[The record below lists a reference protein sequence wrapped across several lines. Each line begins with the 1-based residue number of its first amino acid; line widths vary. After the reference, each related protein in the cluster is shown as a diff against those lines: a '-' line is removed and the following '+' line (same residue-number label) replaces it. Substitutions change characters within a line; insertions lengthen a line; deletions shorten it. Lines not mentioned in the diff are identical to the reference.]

1 MATGNW
7 GCGAF
12 GGDPQLK
19 SLLQLMAASE
29 NDRDVLYFTFG
40 DEELR
45 DEIYSMYQLLT
56 NANITVGKLYQIL
69 VSYVTDVI
77 DQKSKQ
83 TLFEYIEQSLVFH
96 EDTDDD
102 DNDQVTQVQSNEV
115 KKQTMMTDFFMAKPW
130 LKALSHILIEVIN
143 KEMSITVFLHR
154 KL

>member
-45 DEIYSMYQLLT
+45 DEIYGMYQLLC
-56 NANITVGKLYQIL
+56 NANITVGKLYEIL
-69 VSYVTDVI
+69 VCYARDVNVI
-77 DQKSKQ
+77 DQKSNQ

-96 EDTDDD
+96 EDTDDE
-102 DNDQVTQVQSNEV
+102 DNQVKLKSNEVEV
-115 KKQTMMTDFFMAKPW
+115 KKQTMMTDFFMAKP
-130 LKALSHILIEVIN
+130 
-143 KEMSITVFLHR
+143 
-154 KL
+154 

>member
-1 MATGNW
+1 
-7 GCGAF
+7 
-12 GGDPQLK
+12 
-19 SLLQLMAASE
+19 MAASE

-69 VSYVTDVI
+69 VCYVTDVI

>member
-45 DEIYSMYQLLT
+45 DEIYGMYQLLC
-56 NANITVGKLYQIL
+56 NADMTVGKLYEIL
-69 VSYVTDVI
+69 ICYSTDVI

-83 TLFEYIEQSLVFH
+83 TLFEYIEQSLMFG
-96 EDTDDD
+96 EDTDDEVEES
-102 DNDQVTQVQSNEV
+102 NHQVKVNHAEV
-115 KKQTMMTDFFMAKPW
+115 KKQTVMTDFFNCSSSNKP
-130 LKALSHILIEVIN
+130 
-143 KEMSITVFLHR
+143 
-154 KL
+154 